1 MKNNKTNKLRATIF
15 LFFLR
20 MCVFV
25 CFLYFAVAEN
35 FEIMVCLDATRLKI
49 PLLFLWVFFVFSLHK
64 SNISYKDVDN
74 HTDIQVT
81 YKT

>member
-49 PLLFLWVFFVFSLHK
+49 PLLFLWVFFSFLVYINL
-64 SNISYKDVDN
+64 ISVIKM
-74 HTDIQVT
+74 
-81 YKT
+81 